1 MQNLNLD
8 IDHKIAMQRER
19 LAEKVH
25 KVQQTEIY
33 GELDEYEIAQVL
45 DLMSQPMRAIG
56 SCISKG
62 QLQDLCKQLLGQ
74 NLALQTKVNKLKEA
88 SNGKHS

>member
-1 MQNLNLD
+1 MN
-8 IDHKIAMQRER
+8 IDRKIEMQRER
-19 LAEKVH
+19 LAEKLG

-45 DLMSQPMRAIG
+45 DLMAQPMRAIG

-74 NLALQTKVNKLKEA
+74 NLALQVQVNKLKGERNGAA
-88 SNGKHS
+88 SGK